1 MFQLQYCFGVIQRQH
16 NKFGVCHYLFR
27 GIKMIDLDDLPK
39 LPNDMYRGEW
49 IDLRIMKRRI
59 FKNKIIAEQPIFVS
73 NLDGFNKNVIIKAHA
88 KMMVGEYDD

>member
-1 MFQLQYCFGVIQRQH
+1 
-16 NKFGVCHYLFR
+16 
-27 GIKMIDLDDLPK
+27 MIDLDDLPK
-39 LPNDMYRGEW
+39 LPNDMYWDAKYRGEW

-59 FKNKIIAEQPIFVS
+59 LKNKVIAEQPIFVS

>member
-39 LPNDMYRGEW
+39 LPNDMYW
-49 IDLRIMKRRI
+49 D
-59 FKNKIIAEQPIFVS
+59 
-73 NLDGFNKNVIIKAHA
+73 A
-88 KMMVGEYDD
+88 KYREE

>member
-1 MFQLQYCFGVIQRQH
+1 
-16 NKFGVCHYLFR
+16 
-27 GIKMIDLDDLPK
+27 MIDLDDLPK

>member
-1 MFQLQYCFGVIQRQH
+1 
-16 NKFGVCHYLFR
+16 
-27 GIKMIDLDDLPK
+27 
-39 LPNDMYRGEW
+39 
-49 IDLRIMKRRI
+49 MKRRI

>member
-49 IDLRIMKRRI
+49 IDLR
-59 FKNKIIAEQPIFVS
+59 
-73 NLDGFNKNVIIKAHA
+73 NKNVIIKAHA

>member
-39 LPNDMYRGEW
+39 LPN
-49 IDLRIMKRRI
+49 
-59 FKNKIIAEQPIFVS
+59 AEQPIFVS